1 MVIEPPPSLSQ
12 PSTPAAVSILTGIAG
27 IGAAIGAGSSGFVEQ
42 WALRTGFGFGW
53 GPSLT
58 VAAVTALVGAVL
70 ALASNEVG
78 PPIVAGAC
86 AVIAGITASV
96 LAADGIEISRLL
108 DDWPIR
114 GLLFIGGGFAAATGV
129 VLGLIGCRGRAHG
142 ALGAI
147 VALLSLG
154 WLAAVAL
161 QLRLDDRRVEFI
173 VKPFLG
179 FALVAA
185 VGVIGSL
192 VGRYGTLA
200 AVTGAGV
207 LVPRLLLAA
216 EFDNGRQPASVAAVL
231 AAVGVVA
238 LGVATSLLTARRPAP
253 ADGAGVWPPQAS
265 PFDVSPDD
273 TNVMYAL
280 PAPGGSP
287 FHTDRVPVV
296 HQPPVPAPVAPVVA
310 AAHAVSVV
318 PQWAPD
324 PYGRHQI
331 RYWDGTRWTE
341 SVQDNGVAM
350 TDPV

>member
-27 IGAAIGAGSSGFVEQ
+27 VGAAIGAGSSGFLEQ
-42 WALRTGFGFGW
+42 WISTRALAFGW
-53 GPSLT
+53 GS
-58 VAAVTALVGAVL
+58 AL
-70 ALASNEVG
+70 ALAAVAALIGSVLSLAAHDVG

-86 AVIAGITASV
+86 AVIAAATFST
-96 LAADGIEISRLL
+96 LAADGVDVSALL
-108 DDWPIR
+108 DDWPTR
-114 GLLFIGGGFAAATGV
+114 GLLFIGGGVAAALGV
-129 VLGLIGCRGRAHG
+129 VLGLAACRGRAHG

-147 VALLSLG
+147 VSLLSLG
-154 WLAAVAL
+154 WLAAVAF
-161 QLRLDDRRVEFI
+161 QLRLDDRRFEFT

-179 FALVAA
+179 FALVVA
-185 VGVIGSL
+185 VSIIGAL
-192 VGRYGTLA
+192 VGRYGILA
-200 AVTGAGV
+200 AVTGAAV
-207 LVPRLLLAA
+207 LLPRFLLAA

-231 AAVGVVA
+231 AATGAIVI
-238 LGVATSLLTARRPAP
+238 GVAASLLAARQPAP
-253 ADGAGVWPPQAS
+253 AFGTGAWPPQAS

-296 HQPPVPAPVAPVVA
+296 HQPPVPAPTP

-341 SVQDNGVAM
+341 SVQDNGVAA
-350 TDPV
+350 TDVI

>member
-1 MVIEPPPSLSQ
+1 MVIDPPPSLSQ

-42 WALRTGFGFGW
+42 WVLRNGLSVSW
-53 GPSLT
+53 GSSLAI
-58 VAAVTALVGAVL
+58 AAVAALVGSVL
-70 ALASNEVG
+70 ALASNDVG

-86 AVIAGITASV
+86 AVILGVTGST
-96 LAADGIEISRLL
+96 LAAKGVEVSRLL
-108 DDWPIR
+108 DDWPLR
-114 GLLFIGGGFAAATGV
+114 GLLFIGGGLAAAAGV

-154 WLAAVAL
+154 WLAAVGL
-161 QLRLDDRRVEFI
+161 QFRLDDRRVEFT

-179 FALVAA
+179 FAVVAVVA
-185 VGVIGSL
+185 VIGSL
-192 VGRYGTLA
+192 VGRYGILA

-207 LVPRLLLAA
+207 LLPRLLLGA

-231 AAVGVVA
+231 AATGA
-238 LGVATSLLTARRPAP
+238 IAIGVAASLLAGRHPVPAFGGS
-253 ADGAGVWPPQAS
+253 AWPPQAS

-296 HQPPVPAPVAPVVA
+296 HQPPVPA
-310 AAHAVSVV
+310 AHAVSVV

-341 SVQDNGVAM
+341 SVLDNGVAA